1 MQNSSPHEFES
12 RYRHVI
18 SRSRRRLEQM
28 LDRFGESL
36 YDWLSA
42 ALNRPEEDWQADL
55 ANFVAH
61 SRMTGIELSEESLEQ
76 IRGLV
81 EARVNGT
88 GVFATGSQRGNVR
101 VKPTIQLAALA
112 LAPDSATDATIDLS
126 ESPQEEVAGP
136 GPETSE
142 AFKSKVRTMLE
153 LLDPFVAGIWKQFQ
167 GTVRVR
173 DPNLLQFSYYSER
186 NKKQLV
192 IVVSPHFTVRD
203 TATAILQEAYTSFSH
218 FFSSS
223 TNPIHSEVAE
233 KKLLTDK
240 EMAKRLAE
248 IQTEAFKQAAATAAF
263 LAESYY
269 GAIASLTPGGDLIV
283 TIDDVDRNGLNWNH
297 LLSALPLRAVFR
309 KAIKRLIL
317 KLPGG
322 KTLEF
327 PGQLLD
333 KLNAMLP
340 GKRKELIAKAQKAKT
355 KEEALA
361 IIEKGLDSKPKPVPE
376 KPKRP
381 APPVP
386 KKGPGRWIKIIEGTE
401 QSRKYESQI
410 TGHVNE
416 AYYVDTVKFDGFKNG
431 KLIEAKGPGLAK
443 FLVSES
449 KFQVWWEG
457 AEKTLDQAKSQSS
470 AARGAS
476 IEWHVAEAEFAA
488 ALKTIFAKHNLP
500 IVVVH
505 TPFVP

>member
-12 RYRHVI
+12 HYRQVI

-42 ALNRPEEDWQADL
+42 ALNWPEEDWQADL

-81 EARVNGT
+81 EARVRGT
-88 GVFATGSQRGNVR
+88 GVFAKHAHGGSQRS
-101 VKPTIQLAALA
+101 KHAIQLAAITI
-112 LAPDSATDATIDLS
+112 APDSDTDAAVDLG
-126 ESPQEEVAGP
+126 EGPEEEVAGP

-153 LLDPFVAGIWKQFQ
+153 LLDSFVADIWKQFQ

-173 DPNLLQFSYYSER
+173 DPNLLQFPYYSER

-192 IVVSPHFTVRD
+192 IVVSPYFTVRD

-223 TNPIHSEVAE
+223 TNPIHSEVVE

-283 TIDDVDRNGLNWNH
+283 TIDDVERNGINWNH
-297 LLSALPLRAVFR
+297 LLSALPLLAVFR

-322 KTLEF
+322 KTLEL
-327 PGQLLD
+327 PGQFLE

-340 GKRKELIAKAQKAKT
+340 SKRKELIAKAQKAKT
-355 KEEALA
+355 KEEALD
-361 IIEKGLDSKPKPVPE
+361 IIEDGVSV
-376 KPKRP
+376 
-381 APPVP
+381 AI
-386 KKGPGRWIKIIEGTE
+386 KGPGHHIATDKNWISTLRGGPWSPKFEAIFNRAGMNLTDIENIV
-401 QSRKYESQI
+401 SVP
-410 TGHVNE
+410 GHKGPHPE
-416 AYYVDTVKFDGFKNG
+416 AYHQKIFERLTGATRSVRREAYKTALVDELKEIA
-431 KLIEAKGPGLAK
+431 LEARTPG
-443 FLVSES
+443 
-449 KFQVWWEG
+449 
-457 AEKTLDQAKSQSS
+457 
-470 AARGAS
+470 
-476 IEWHVAEAEFAA
+476 
-488 ALKTIFAKHNLP
+488 TILNRLL
-500 IVVVH
+500 
-505 TPFVP
+505 TGQ